1 MAQWIEP
8 KTDWNAKSYFNY
20 TDYNR
25 IIGNIGFLKAFLD
38 SLFYD
43 LTNTSLGEEKSIRSQ
58 IYAEEMNAI
67 EKALESLNLETYKFR
82 IGETKEYISN
92 GSTPNYEEFN
102 RIESAI
108 LKIYEQMINHKE
120 NLTRLEIRLGN
131 MKGIRV

>member
-43 LTNTSLGEEKSIRSQ
+43 LTNISLGVEKSVRSQ

-67 EKALESLNLETYKFR
+67 EDALEKLNLETYKFK
-82 IGETKEYISN
+82 IGETKDYISN

-120 NLTRLEIRLGN
+120 SLTRLAFTLGN